1 MYKAL
6 LAGHILCAVM
16 WVGGGVTLHILG
28 RRALK
33 AGPVPRCASRRTSA
47 GSARVCTGPWRC
59 SCSCS
64 GSCSWARRGYEHSQL
79 WVSLA
84 YLVWLISLVLGAV
97 VYPAMV
103 KRVQEVGPG
112 TEEGLVRVRRMVNL
126 NSIEIGLLLL
136 VVIDMAV
143 KPGV

>member
-1 MYKAL
+1 MYEAL

-16 WVGGGVTLHILG
+16 WVGGGILLVG
-28 RRALK
+28 EA
-33 AGPVPRCASRRTSA
+33 
-47 GSARVCTGPWRC
+47 
-59 SCSCS
+59 
-64 GSCSWARRGYEHSQL
+64 GYEHSQL